1 MGESKSGGR
10 GRDGARPKLM
20 GECSAVPFV
29 SCIPLQLALRRF
41 VGAAGW
47 VQHLGRVGHGQQSAS
62 FVMALAQG

>member
-1 MGESKSGGR
+1 
-10 GRDGARPKLM
+10 M

-47 VQHLGRVGHGQQSAS
+47 VQHLGRVGNGQQGTS
-62 FVMALAQG
+62 FVVALAQG